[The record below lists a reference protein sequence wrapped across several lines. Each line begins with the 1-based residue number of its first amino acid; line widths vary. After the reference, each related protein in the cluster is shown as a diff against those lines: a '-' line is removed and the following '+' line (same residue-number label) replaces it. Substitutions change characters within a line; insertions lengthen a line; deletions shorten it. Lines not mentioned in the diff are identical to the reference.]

1 MTLRK
6 QLIDYCRDY
15 VENRLTRLRASIKDL
30 ENDLSNETKSSAGD
44 KYETSRE
51 MINAEIDNLGLQ
63 LQQFQKLKGIIQLA
77 ENRKPSENIQLS
89 SVVKTSQA
97 NYFLLIPVGEIKI
110 DNQKFYGI
118 GINSP
123 IGKLIL
129 GKSAGERF
137 HFQEQDIEIEKVE

>member
-110 DNQKFYGI
+110 DNQKLYGI

>member
-1 MTLRK
+1 MTLREK
-6 QLIDYCRDY
+6 LIDYCRDY
-15 VENRLTRLRASIKDL
+15 VENRLTRLRTSIKDL
-30 ENDLSNETKSSAGD
+30 ENDLGNETKSSAGD

-51 MINAEIDNLGLQ
+51 MINAEIDNLGKQ
-63 LQQFQKLKGIIQLA
+63 LQQYQKLKGIIQLA
-77 ENRKPSENIQLS
+77 ENRKPSENIQLG
-89 SVVKTSQA
+89 SVVKTTQA
-97 NYFLLIPVGEIKI
+97 NYFLLIPVGEIEI

-137 HFQEQDIEIEKVE
+137 HFQEQDIEIQKVE

>member
-1 MTLRK
+1 MTLRE

-51 MINAEIDNLGLQ
+51 MINAEIDNLGKQ
-63 LQQFQKLKGIIQLA
+63 LQQYQKLKGIIQLA
-77 ENRKPSENIQLS
+77 ENRKPSENIQLG

-110 DNQKFYGI
+110 DNQKLYGI